1 MINIRTNQGGHF
13 ARKEAEV
20 RNGGRAVHIVAVFHV
35 RGSDGKFTD
44 ENDYV
49 FSSTVNR

>member
-1 MINIRTNQGGHF
+1 MINIRTNQGPDF
-13 ARKEAEV
+13 ARAQAEA
-20 RNGGRAVHIVAVFHV
+20 RNGGRNVHIVAVFHV
-35 RGSDGKFTD
+35 RGPDGRHTD